1 MRKHVATRVLISILI
16 LTTPV
21 LMTMAQISTGEW
33 KDKPVLDTSRSLKA
47 VLHGVPVSAVK
58 FGEGFWTSRR
68 KVTVD
73 ASLPSLL
80 ELFEQKGIID
90 NFRRVGGGTDVA
102 RRGPLYTDSD
112 VYKWLEAIGFV
123 LQERDHPALRQAA
136 MKVIDDIAAAQEQSG
151 YINTYYTRENLNQRH
166 QNMRHG
172 HELYCLGHLIQAGI
186 AWQRATG
193 ETKLLDVGRK
203 MADYVHREFG
213 AMKKPIFEGHP
224 EIELALAELYRAT
237 GDRKYLELAGYML
250 AGDKRNEP
258 GVPPREF
265 TYLFTVKPFT
275 SREIIEG
282 HAVRAAYA
290 CSGATDY
297 YLETGDEAYA
307 ATLKRLWEDMTA
319 RKQYIT
325 GGIGSRGTGE
335 AFGDPYELPNQQAYT
350 ESCAAIATMFWNW
363 RMMHAWPEAKYMDNF
378 ERSLYN
384 GANSGL
390 SLDGRLYCYRNPLEL
405 TGNPNDRIRNPW
417 YDTTCCPPNLQRIM
431 ASLPGYSY
439 STSQDGLWVHLYHA
453 SSLNWRLEDGTPIR
467 IEQKTEY
474 PWKGTVDLAVSPGT
488 TKEFSLRL
496 RIPAWSGR
504 TTLTVNGREWDQTLK
519 AGSYAEIRR
528 TWKAGD
534 SVRLNLDVSTRL
546 TQSNLLV
553 RENIGKVAVERGP
566 LLYCMEGFDQAFGTT
581 VFDWYLK
588 ADQPRWKE
596 EWQAN
601 LLGGILTLKANGSRP
616 AETVSER
623 PIYERYPAWPPAQR
637 KSGELTF
644 IPYYTFA
651 NRGITTMQVW
661 VPID

>member
-1 MRKHVATRVLISILI
+1 MMKRIVVRSLICLFMAT
-16 LTTPV
+16 TV
-21 LMTMAQISTGEW
+21 LMRSEAQVASADW
-33 KDKPVLDTSRSLKA
+33 KNKPVLDTSRSPKSL
-47 VLHGVPVSAVK
+47 LHGVPVSAVK
-58 FGEGFWTSRR
+58 LNEGFWTNRR

-90 NFRRVGGGTDVA
+90 NFRRIGGSKDVA

-123 LQERDHPALRQAA
+123 LQEREHPTLRQAGA
-136 MKVIDDIAAAQEQSG
+136 KVIDLIAEAQEPSG
-151 YINTYYTRENLNQRH
+151 YINTYYSKENLSQRH

-186 AWQRATG
+186 AWYRATG

-203 MADYVHREFG
+203 MADYVQREFG

-224 EIELALAELYRAT
+224 EIELALAELYRTT
-237 GDRKYLELAGYML
+237 GDRKYLDLAGYML
-250 AGDKRNEP
+250 SGDKRNEP

-265 TYLFTVKPFT
+265 VYLFTVKPFT
-275 SREIIEG
+275 LREIIEG

-297 YLETGDEAYA
+297 YLETGDDAYA
-307 ATLKRLWEDMTA
+307 TTLKQLWVDMTA

-363 RMMHAWPEAKYMDNF
+363 RMIHAWPEAKYMDNF
-378 ERSLYN
+378 ERALYN

-405 TGNPNDRIRNPW
+405 TGNPNDKIRNPW

-431 ASLPGYSY
+431 ASLPGYFY
-439 STSQDGLWVHLYHA
+439 STSKDGLWVHLYHA
-453 SSLNWRLEDGTPIR
+453 STMNWKLEDGTPIR
-467 IEQKTEY
+467 IEQRTEY
-474 PWKGTVDLAVSPGT
+474 PWKGTVDLTISPGA
-488 TKEFSLRL
+488 TKEFTLRL
-496 RIPAWSGR
+496 RIPAWSGS
-504 TTLTVNGREWDQTLK
+504 TGVLVNGIKIDQPVK
-519 AGSYAEIRR
+519 AGSYMEIRR
-528 TWKAGD
+528 AWKSGD
-534 SVRLNLDVSTRL
+534 SISLSLDVTTRL
-546 TQSNLLV
+546 TQSNLLI

-566 LLYCMEGFDQAFGTT
+566 LLYCMEGIDQVLGTS
-581 VFDWYLK
+581 VFDWYLN
-588 ADQPRWKE
+588 ANQPQWKE
-596 EWQAN
+596 EWQSN
-601 LLGGILTLKANGSRP
+601 LLGGILTLRAKGSRP
-616 AETVSER
+616 TETVAER
-623 PIYERYPAWPPAQR
+623 PIYERYPAWPPAER

-661 VPID
+661 VPVE